1 MKNVSFKLH
10 DRVPSEDLSKSIW
23 MYVALEELQNLSEQK
38 QEKVI
43 TLTEKFKEDVENIVK
58 K

>member
-10 DRVPSEDLSKSIW
+10 DRVTNEDLSKSIW

-38 QEKVI
+38 QEEVI
-43 TLTEKFKEDVENIVK
+43 ALAEKFKDDVENIVK

>member
-10 DRVPSEDLSKSIW
+10 DRVPSGDLSKSIW
-23 MYVALEELQNLSEQK
+23 LYVALEELQNLSEQK
-38 QEKVI
+38 QEEVI
-43 TLTEKFKEDVENIVK
+43 ALAEKFKEDVENIVK

>member
-10 DRVPSEDLSKSIW
+10 DRVTNEDLSKSIW
-23 MYVALEELQNLSEQK
+23 MYVALEELQNLSEEK
-38 QEKVI
+38 QEEVI
-43 TLTEKFKEDVENIVK
+43 ALAEKFKDDVENIVK

>member
-10 DRVPSEDLSKSIW
+10 DRVTKEDLSKSIW
-23 MYVALEELQNLSEQK
+23 MYFALEELQNLSEEK